1 MEQASKQQHAGGT
14 RGNRN
19 FNKPDCISKH
29 KPSKSV
35 SVDERTTK
43 IEIRL
48 VHPRR
53 SVMVKTI
60 EAYQLESERSKWA
73 KDGWE
78 LFINN

>member
-1 MEQASKQQHAGGT
+1 MEAKKQQHPNGT

-43 IEIRL
+43 IEIRIT
-48 VHPRR
+48 HERR
-53 SVMVKTI
+53 GVFTKTI
-60 EAYQLESERSKWA
+60 DLFQLESETSRWE
-73 KDGWE
+73 KDNYKV
-78 LFINN
+78 FVNN